1 MRGNIAKTIQHN
13 ESELGIIRNQ
23 QVFID
28 FINVHLNFPLF
39 TLENVPIQRHVGTH
53 IRACQRRKHSKPRR
67 SCTIHQQSIPVKASF
82 LDKLI
87 GRIERVDPQSLQSV
101 VLKLAREKGF
111 LETLFNTIQE
121 GVIVTDAD
129 GRATYLN
136 AAAGQ
141 LLGIDPERAVGEPLS
156 NYLRDIDW
164 QKIWSADKDEWRKV
178 FSHELEVFYPQQRFL
193 SFYIVPVADE
203 QNSVVTGMAII
214 LRDVTESHHRAAS
227 AIESEKLSAITLLA
241 AGVAHEIGNP
251 LNSLNIHL
259 QLMERELKKL
269 PTAQGER
276 LREDLR
282 VARDEIARLDQIINQ
297 FLRAIRPTQPE
308 LQPTTVNE
316 VIADTLVLLERE
328 IADRDILVEQE
339 LAPSLPRILL
349 DRAQLKQAFYNII
362 KNALQAMRSGGI
374 LRIRTEANSTHVI
387 ISFIDSGRGIA
398 PEEIGQLFEPYFTTK
413 ENGTGLGLMIVQRI
427 VREHGGTIEVESD
440 KDRGTTF
447 RVKLPIHEKRTRLL
461 EASRNEVI
469 TK

>member
-1 MRGNIAKTIQHN
+1 
-13 ESELGIIRNQ
+13 
-23 QVFID
+23 
-28 FINVHLNFPLF
+28 
-39 TLENVPIQRHVGTH
+39 
-53 IRACQRRKHSKPRR
+53 
-67 SCTIHQQSIPVKASF
+67 VKNSF

-87 GRIERVDPQSLQSV
+87 GRMERVDPQSLQSV

-121 GVIVTDAD
+121 GIIVTDAD
-129 GRATYLN
+129 GRITYLN

-141 LLGIDPERAVGEPLS
+141 LLGIDPERAVRQPLS
-156 NYLRDIDW
+156 HYFRDLDW
-164 QKIWSADKDEWRKV
+164 RKIWSADKDEWRKV
-178 FSHELEVFYPQQRFL
+178 FTHELEVFYPQQRFI

-214 LRDVTESHHRAAS
+214 LRDVTETRQRAES

-259 QLMERELKKL
+259 QLMERELRKL
-269 PTAQGER
+269 PATQGEQ

-297 FLRAIRPTQPE
+297 FLRAIRPSQPE

-316 VIADTLVLLERE
+316 VIAETLALMERE
-328 IADRDILVEQE
+328 IGDRDILVEQE
-339 LAPSLPRILL
+339 LGEDLPRILL

-374 LRIRTEANSTHVI
+374 LRIRTEADDTHI
-387 ISFIDSGRGIA
+387 TISFIDSGHGIA
-398 PEEIGQLFEPYFTTK
+398 PEQIGQLFEPYFTTK
-413 ENGTGLGLMIVQRI
+413 GNGTGLGLMIVQRI
-427 VREHGGTIEVESD
+427 VREHGGSIEVESD

-447 RVKLPIHEKRTRLL
+447 RVKLPIHERRTRLL
-461 EASRNEVI
+461 EASRDEHAP
-469 TK
+469 T

>member
-1 MRGNIAKTIQHN
+1 MFRFSVMLAHATGPVKG
-13 ESELGIIRNQ
+13 E
-23 QVFID
+23 
-28 FINVHLNFPLF
+28 
-39 TLENVPIQRHVGTH
+39 
-53 IRACQRRKHSKPRR
+53 
-67 SCTIHQQSIPVKASF
+67 SIPNRDVVAQSHSFQTSVKTSF

-121 GVIVTDAD
+121 GVIVTDAE
-129 GRATYLN
+129 GRITYVN
-136 AAAGQ
+136 AAGGQ
-141 LLGIDPERAVGEPLS
+141 LLGIDAERAVGEPLA

-178 FSHELEVFYPQQRFL
+178 FSQELEVFYPQQRFL

-214 LRDVTESHHRAAS
+214 LRDVTESHHRTAS

-269 PTAQGER
+269 PTAEGER
-276 LREDLR
+276 LRENLR
-282 VARDEIARLDQIINQ
+282 VARNEIARLDQIINQ
-297 FLRAIRPTQPE
+297 FLQAIRPTQPQ
-308 LQPTTVNE
+308 LQPASVNE
-316 VIADTLVLLERE
+316 VIADTLTLLERE
-328 IADRDILVEQE
+328 IGDRDILVEQE
-339 LAPSLPRILL
+339 LTPGLPRLLL
-349 DRAQLKQAFYNII
+349 DRAQLKQAFYNVIR
-362 KNALQAMRSGGI
+362 NGLQAMRSGGI
-374 LRIRTEANSTHVI
+374 LRIRTETNPTHVI
-387 ISFIDSGRGIA
+387 ISFIDSGHGIA
-398 PEEIGQLFEPYFTTK
+398 PEDIGQLFEPYFTTK
-413 ENGTGLGLMIVQRI
+413 EKGTGLGLMIVQRI

-447 RVKLPIHEKRTRLL
+447 RIKLPIHEKRTRLL
-461 EASRNEVI
+461 EASRHEAAA
-469 TK
+469 K

>member
-1 MRGNIAKTIQHN
+1 VKT
-13 ESELGIIRNQ
+13 
-23 QVFID
+23 
-28 FINVHLNFPLF
+28 
-39 TLENVPIQRHVGTH
+39 
-53 IRACQRRKHSKPRR
+53 
-67 SCTIHQQSIPVKASF
+67 SF

-121 GVIVTDAD
+121 GVIVTDAE
-129 GRATYLN
+129 GRITYLN

-156 NYLRDIDW
+156 HYLRDLDW

-178 FSHELEVFYPQQRFL
+178 FTHELEVFYPQQRFL
-193 SFYIVPVADE
+193 GFYIVPVADE
-203 QNSVVTGMAII
+203 ENSVVTGMAII
-214 LRDVTESHHRAAS
+214 LRDVTETRQRAAS
-227 AIESEKLSAITLLA
+227 ALESEKLSAITLLA

-297 FLRAIRPTQPE
+297 FLHAIRPTQPE
-308 LQPTTVNE
+308 LQLTNVNDAVAE
-316 VIADTLVLLERE
+316 TLALMDRE
-328 IADRDILVEQE
+328 IGDRDILVERE
-339 LAPSLPRILL
+339 LADGLPRILL

-374 LRIRTEANSTHVI
+374 LHLRTEADDAYVT
-387 ISFIDSGRGIA
+387 ISFIDSGQGIG
-398 PEEIGQLFEPYFTTK
+398 PEQIGQLFEPYFTTK
-413 ENGTGLGLMIVQRI
+413 QDGTGLGLMIVQRI
-427 VREHGGTIEVESD
+427 VREHGGTIEVESN

-447 RVKLPIHEKRTRLL
+447 RVKLPIHEKPTRLL
-461 EASRNEVI
+461 EAPRDESLAR
-469 TK
+469 

>member
-1 MRGNIAKTIQHN
+1 MFRFSVMLAHASGPVKG
-13 ESELGIIRNQ
+13 E
-23 QVFID
+23 
-28 FINVHLNFPLF
+28 
-39 TLENVPIQRHVGTH
+39 
-53 IRACQRRKHSKPRR
+53 
-67 SCTIHQQSIPVKASF
+67 SIPNRDVVAQSHSFQTSVKTSF

-121 GVIVTDAD
+121 GVIVTDAE
-129 GRATYLN
+129 GRITYVN
-136 AAAGQ
+136 AAGGQ
-141 LLGIDPERAVGEPLS
+141 LLGIDAERAVGEPLA

-178 FSHELEVFYPQQRFL
+178 FSQELEVFYPQQRFL

-214 LRDVTESHHRAAS
+214 LRDVTESHHRTAS

-269 PTAQGER
+269 PTAEGER
-276 LREDLR
+276 LRENLR
-282 VARDEIARLDQIINQ
+282 VARNEIARLDQIINQ
-297 FLRAIRPTQPE
+297 FLQAIRPTQPQ
-308 LQPTTVNE
+308 LQPASVNE
-316 VIADTLVLLERE
+316 VIADTLTLLERE
-328 IADRDILVEQE
+328 IGDRDILVEQE
-339 LAPSLPRILL
+339 LTPGLPRLLL
-349 DRAQLKQAFYNII
+349 DRAQLKQAFYNVIR
-362 KNALQAMRSGGI
+362 NGLQAMRSGGI
-374 LRIRTEANSTHVI
+374 LRIRTETNPTHVI
-387 ISFIDSGRGIA
+387 ISFIDSGHGIA
-398 PEEIGQLFEPYFTTK
+398 PEDIGRLFEPYFTTK
-413 ENGTGLGLMIVQRI
+413 EKGTGLGLMIVQRI

-447 RVKLPIHEKRTRLL
+447 RIKLPIHEKRTRLL
-461 EASRNEVI
+461 EASRHEAAA
-469 TK
+469 K

>member
-1 MRGNIAKTIQHN
+1 VKT
-13 ESELGIIRNQ
+13 
-23 QVFID
+23 
-28 FINVHLNFPLF
+28 
-39 TLENVPIQRHVGTH
+39 
-53 IRACQRRKHSKPRR
+53 
-67 SCTIHQQSIPVKASF
+67 SF

-87 GRIERVDPQSLQSV
+87 GRIDRVDSQSLQGV

-121 GVIVTDAD
+121 GIIVTDAD
-129 GRATYLN
+129 GRITYLN

-141 LLGIDPERAVGEPLS
+141 LLGIDPEHAVREPIS
-156 NYLRDIDW
+156 HYLRDLDW

-178 FSHELEVFYPQQRFL
+178 FTHELEVFYPRQRFI

-203 QNSVVTGMAII
+203 QNAMVTGMAII
-214 LRDVTESHHRAAS
+214 LRDVTETRQRAES
-227 AIESEKLSAITLLA
+227 TIESEKLSAITLLA

-259 QLMERELKKL
+259 QLMERELKRL
-269 PTAQGER
+269 PAAQAER
-276 LREDLR
+276 VREDLR
-282 VARDEIARLDQIINQ
+282 VARDEIGRLDQIINQ

-308 LQPTTVNE
+308 LQPTTVND
-316 VIADTLVLLERE
+316 VIGETLALMEQE
-328 IADRDILVEQE
+328 IGDRDILVERE
-339 LAPSLPRILL
+339 LAEGLPRILL

-374 LRIRTEANSTHVI
+374 LRIRTEADDTHVA
-387 ISFIDSGRGIA
+387 ISFIDSGHGIA
-398 PEEIGQLFEPYFTTK
+398 PEQIGRLFEPYFTTK
-413 ENGTGLGLMIVQRI
+413 QNGTGLGLMIVQRI

-447 RVKLPIHEKRTRLL
+447 RIKLPIHEKRMRLL
-461 EASRNEVI
+461 EAARDEHP

>member
-1 MRGNIAKTIQHN
+1 VKT
-13 ESELGIIRNQ
+13 
-23 QVFID
+23 
-28 FINVHLNFPLF
+28 
-39 TLENVPIQRHVGTH
+39 
-53 IRACQRRKHSKPRR
+53 
-67 SCTIHQQSIPVKASF
+67 SF

-87 GRIERVDPQSLQSV
+87 GRIGRVDSQSLQGV

-129 GRATYLN
+129 GRITYLN

-141 LLGIDPERAVGEPLS
+141 LLGIDPERAVGEPIS
-156 NYLRDIDW
+156 RHLRDLDW

-178 FSHELEVFYPQQRFL
+178 FTHELEVFYPQQRFI

-214 LRDVTESHHRAAS
+214 LRDVTETRQRAES
-227 AIESEKLSAITLLA
+227 TIESEKLSAITLLA
-241 AGVAHEIGNP
+241 AAVAHEIGNP

-259 QLMERELKKL
+259 QLMERELKRL
-269 PTAQGER
+269 PVAQAEQV
-276 LREDLR
+276 REDLR

-308 LQPTTVNE
+308 LQPTTVND
-316 VIADTLVLLERE
+316 VIAETLALMEQE
-328 IADRDILVEQE
+328 IGDRDILVEQE
-339 LAPSLPRILL
+339 LAEGMPRLLL

-374 LRIRTEANSTHVI
+374 LRIRTEVDDSHVT
-387 ISFIDSGRGIA
+387 ISFIDSGHGIA
-398 PEEIGQLFEPYFTTK
+398 PEQIGRLFEPYFTTK
-413 ENGTGLGLMIVQRI
+413 QNGTGLGLMIVQRI

-447 RVKLPIHEKRTRLL
+447 RIKLPIHEKRMRLL
-461 EASRNEVI
+461 EAPRDEHA
-469 TK
+469 TP

>member
-1 MRGNIAKTIQHN
+1 VKT
-13 ESELGIIRNQ
+13 
-23 QVFID
+23 
-28 FINVHLNFPLF
+28 
-39 TLENVPIQRHVGTH
+39 
-53 IRACQRRKHSKPRR
+53 
-67 SCTIHQQSIPVKASF
+67 SF

-87 GRIERVDPQSLQSV
+87 GRMERVDPQSLQSV
-101 VLKLAREKGF
+101 VLKLARERGF

-121 GVIVTDAD
+121 GIIVTDAD
-129 GRATYLN
+129 GRITYLN

-156 NYLRDIDW
+156 RYFRDLDW
-164 QKIWSADKDEWRKV
+164 QKIWSADRDEWHKV
-178 FSHELEVFYPQQRFL
+178 FTHELEVFYPQQRFI

-214 LRDVTESHHRAAS
+214 LRDVTETRQRAES

-259 QLMERELKKL
+259 QLMERELRKL

-297 FLRAIRPTQPE
+297 FLRAIRPSQPD
-308 LQPTTVNE
+308 LQPTTVND
-316 VIADTLVLLERE
+316 VIAETLALMERE
-328 IADRDILVEQE
+328 IGDRDILVEQE
-339 LAPSLPRILL
+339 LGKGLPRILL
-349 DRAQLKQAFYNII
+349 DHAQLKQAFYNII

-374 LRIRTEANSTHVI
+374 LRIRTEADDMHII
-387 ISFIDSGRGIA
+387 ISFIDSGHGIA
-398 PEEIGQLFEPYFTTK
+398 SEQIGQLFEPYFTTRQ
-413 ENGTGLGLMIVQRI
+413 NGTGLGLMIVQRI

-461 EASRNEVI
+461 EASREERAPI
-469 TK
+469 

>member
-1 MRGNIAKTIQHN
+1 MKT
-13 ESELGIIRNQ
+13 
-23 QVFID
+23 
-28 FINVHLNFPLF
+28 
-39 TLENVPIQRHVGTH
+39 
-53 IRACQRRKHSKPRR
+53 
-67 SCTIHQQSIPVKASF
+67 SF

-87 GRIERVDPQSLQSV
+87 GRIGRVDSQSLQGV

-129 GRATYLN
+129 GRITYLN

-141 LLGIDPERAVGEPLS
+141 LLGIDPERAVGEPIS
-156 NYLRDIDW
+156 RHLRDLDW

-178 FSHELEVFYPQQRFL
+178 FTHELEVFYPQQRFI

-214 LRDVTESHHRAAS
+214 LRDVTETRQRAES
-227 AIESEKLSAITLLA
+227 TIESEKLSAITLLA
-241 AGVAHEIGNP
+241 AAVAHEIGNP
-251 LNSLNIHL
+251 LNSLHIHL
-259 QLMERELKKL
+259 QLMERELKRL
-269 PTAQGER
+269 PVAQAEQV
-276 LREDLR
+276 REDLR

-308 LQPTTVNE
+308 LQPTTVND
-316 VIADTLVLLERE
+316 VIAETLALMKQE
-328 IADRDILVEQE
+328 IGDRDILVEQE
-339 LAPSLPRILL
+339 LAEGMPRLLL

-374 LRIRTEANSTHVI
+374 LRIRTEVDDSHVT
-387 ISFIDSGRGIA
+387 ISFIDSGHGIA
-398 PEEIGQLFEPYFTTK
+398 PEQIGRLFEPYFTTK
-413 ENGTGLGLMIVQRI
+413 QNGTGLGLMIVQRI

-447 RVKLPIHEKRTRLL
+447 RIKLPIHEKRMRLL
-461 EASRNEVI
+461 EAPRDEHA
-469 TK
+469 TQ

>member
-1 MRGNIAKTIQHN
+1 VKT
-13 ESELGIIRNQ
+13 
-23 QVFID
+23 
-28 FINVHLNFPLF
+28 
-39 TLENVPIQRHVGTH
+39 
-53 IRACQRRKHSKPRR
+53 
-67 SCTIHQQSIPVKASF
+67 SF

-121 GVIVTDAD
+121 GIIVTDAE
-129 GRATYLN
+129 GRITYLN

-178 FSHELEVFYPQQRFL
+178 FSQELEVFYPQQRFL
-193 SFYIVPVADE
+193 SFYIVPVAEE

-214 LRDVTESHHRAAS
+214 LRDVTESHRRAATTI
-227 AIESEKLSAITLLA
+227 ASEKISAITLLA

-269 PTAQGER
+269 PAAQGER
-276 LREDLR
+276 LREDLH
-282 VARDEIARLDQIINQ
+282 VARDEIARLDQIISQ
-297 FLRAIRPTQPE
+297 FLQAIRPTQPE
-308 LQPTTVNE
+308 LQPTTVND
-316 VIADTLVLLERE
+316 VIADTLALLERE

-339 LAPSLPRILL
+339 LAPGLPRILL

-374 LRIRTEANSTHVI
+374 LRIRTEANPTHVI
-387 ISFIDSGRGIA
+387 ISFIDSGHGIA

-461 EASRNEVI
+461 EASRNEII